1 MVTRERKFGSAIAGI
16 PVAGGP
22 GDPRATRRSGS
33 GGDPDD
39 LNETEYERSFPK
51 SRVLTWFLMLVVLM
65 TFGGVIGAYVVIS
78 TNGVLEWNPFDLP
91 VQVWISTAIILASS
105 GTYVAAEGL
114 IRKGNQPPART
125 WLLATTVL
133 GAAFISSQILAWYEL
148 VKRGIYMQSN
158 PYAGFFYIL
167 TALHAVHVA
176 GGIIALGYVVL
187 MVWEKPRFEAK
198 HERATDIAGAVGW
211 YWHFMGALWIVLFV
225 LLGFWK

>member
-91 VQVWISTAIILASS
+91 VQVWIST
-105 GTYVAAEGL
+105 
-114 IRKGNQPPART
+114 
-125 WLLATTVL
+125 
-133 GAAFISSQILAWYEL
+133 
-148 VKRGIYMQSN
+148 
-158 PYAGFFYIL
+158 
-167 TALHAVHVA
+167 
-176 GGIIALGYVVL
+176 
-187 MVWEKPRFEAK
+187 
-198 HERATDIAGAVGW
+198 
-211 YWHFMGALWIVLFV
+211 
-225 LLGFWK
+225 